1 MTSWIRAA
9 PPTPTTK
16 KDSLIFELE
25 DGEVC
30 SQFVNF
36 LYAYI
41 LSKSEN
47 IPLYVNDVPN
57 AISSS
62 YPIIKNTFMNDPS
75 LRYVDTQV
83 LSSVSTKRRQGQ
95 IIALVSALQPDAL
108 RAFAHDLF
116 AWDNSHI
123 DKIKPILA
131 GIPPPTEFDVGIH
144 IHTTQVKPVPIDQ
157 YIQAIKK
164 HHQMSKLNELNI
176 FVMSDSQQRLD
187 ELQRKCDPKW
197 KIFSLNSPQEFN
209 ATSARSRMNA
219 YMHLM
224 AELFVM
230 RNIPHIVCALS
241 SNVGRY
247 LYLTMANSSTIA
259 GIDIPKFSPF

>member
-16 KDSLIFELE
+16 KDSLIFEMDEGGLS
-25 DGEVC
+25 

-41 LSKSEN
+41 LSKSEKV
-47 IPLYVNDVPN
+47 PLYVNDVPN

-62 YPIIKNTFMNDPS
+62 YPILKNTFVNEPNVK
-75 LRYVDTQV
+75 YVDTQV
-83 LSSVSTKRRQGQ
+83 LSSVSTKRRQPQ
-95 IIALVSALQPDAL
+95 IFTLINALQPDAL
-108 RAFAHDLF
+108 RAFASDLF
-116 AWDNSHI
+116 EWDNSHL
-123 DKIKPILA
+123 DKIQPILSA
-131 GIPPPTEFDVGIH
+131 ASFPSEFDVGVH
-144 IHTTQVKPVPIDQ
+144 INTTRAKPVPIDQ

-164 HHQMSKLNELNI
+164 HQQASKRNGLDV

-187 ELQRKCDPKW
+187 ELQKKCDPTW
-197 KIFSLNSPQEFN
+197 KIYSSNRPQDFN

-219 YMHLM
+219 YLHFM
-224 AELFVM
+224 AELFLM

-241 SNVGRY
+241 SNEGRY
-247 LYLTMANSSTIA
+247 IYLTMKNGSTIA
-259 GIDIPKFSPF
+259 SVDQPKFSAF